1 MIGIE
6 ETENLISNMRNQAQ
20 NLLTS
25 AKALESGADAL
36 ENAIAPVKLAMGNYN
51 AWQEFSKKFF
61 DMWSN
66 SGHINKEV

>member
-36 ENAIAPVKLAMGNYN
+36 ENAIAPVKLAMSNYN

-61 DMWSN
+61 DMWSTP
-66 SGHINKEV
+66 GHINKEV